1 MIKKLLLSIALASLA
16 WSQVSVAQ
24 SKTEQEKMMCKYS
37 ADHMIE
43 IAKQSLKEKSSRPER
58 IEKRRKLVEDWVKR
72 MEEGE
77 NPCSVYADI
86 TKEANT
92 F

>member
-1 MIKKLLLSIALASLA
+1 MLLLSIIFTLMA
-16 WSQVSVAQ
+16 WSQGSFGQ
-24 SKTEQEKMMCKYS
+24 GETEQDKKMCKYS

-58 IEKRRKLVEDWVKR
+58 IENRKKLVDDWVKR
-72 MEEGE
+72 MKSGE
-77 NPCSVYADI
+77 NPCAVYEDI
-86 TKEANT
+86 QKEATT